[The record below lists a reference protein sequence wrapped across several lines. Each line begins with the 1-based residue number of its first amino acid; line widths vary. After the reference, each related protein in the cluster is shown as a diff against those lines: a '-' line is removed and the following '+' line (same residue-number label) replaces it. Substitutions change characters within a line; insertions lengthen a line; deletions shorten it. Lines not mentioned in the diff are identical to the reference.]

1 MAQLTAVILSHHMKM
16 PHLHEGQDL
25 DHQLQLSELE
35 IFFQNYAVFYI
46 VMSSLNY
53 LNNAYDQHF

>member
-1 MAQLTAVILSHHMKM
+1 MAQLTAVILSHRTKM

-35 IFFQNYAVFYI
+35 IFFRTFKITQY
-46 VMSSLNY
+46 ST
-53 LNNAYDQHF
+53 

>member
-1 MAQLTAVILSHHMKM
+1 MAQLTAVILSHHTKM

-35 IFFQNYAVFYI
+35 FFFRTFKITQY
-46 VMSSLNY
+46 ST
-53 LNNAYDQHF
+53 

>member
-1 MAQLTAVILSHHMKM
+1 MAQLTAVILSHHTKM

-35 IFFQNYAVFYI
+35 IFFSKLRSILHSDVIIKLSQ
-46 VMSSLNY
+46 
-53 LNNAYDQHF
+53 

>member
-1 MAQLTAVILSHHMKM
+1 M